1 MNGGFFARDG
11 QLLEDAHRL
20 AAIPGA
26 IIQGRYDVVTPP
38 ATAWELHKAWPAA
51 HFTMVPDAG
60 HTATEPG
67 IADALVRA
75 TDLFRH
81 AVGA

>member
-1 MNGGFFARDG
+1 VNGGFFRQDD
-11 QLLEDAHRL
+11 QLIADAHKL
-20 AAIPGA
+20 SAIPGV

-38 ATAWELHKAWPAA
+38 VTAWDLHRAWPEAQ
-51 HFTMVPDAG
+51 FIMVPDAG

-75 TDLFRH
+75 TDRFRH
-81 AVGA
+81 A